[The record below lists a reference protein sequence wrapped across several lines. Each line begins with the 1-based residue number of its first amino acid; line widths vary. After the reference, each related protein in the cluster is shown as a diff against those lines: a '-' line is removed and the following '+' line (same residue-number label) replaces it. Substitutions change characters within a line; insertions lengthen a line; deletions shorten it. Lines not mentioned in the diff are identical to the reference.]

1 MTIASCRSAPTPA
14 AAYRGVVW
22 WGGLQTATT
31 AVAAVV
37 LAVWLGACATT
48 SGGPESLPVPTFA
61 ASTAEPGAN
70 GPMGVDPGIPNDCE
84 RVLAAADLGALL
96 GLPLDSVAVR
106 STVDVPAPS
115 VGRSERLVCRYT
127 GTASGPVGGM
137 TLLDL
142 NAGLYVDEQA
152 AAEHWMINAEAE
164 DGARRRLPI
173 GSAPAV
179 LLQRPA
185 ESLLT
190 AVNGPA
196 TLTLVLPAR
205 APRPGGRTSE
215 DVLLDLALRTLVT
228 ITPPAP
234 STTSEVSARE
244 LAAVG

>member
-1 MTIASCRSAPTPA
+1 M
-14 AAYRGVVW
+14 W
-22 WGGLQTATT
+22 WGGLRTAAT

-37 LAVWLGACATT
+37 LAGWLGACATT
-48 SGGPESLPVPTFA
+48 SDGPESLPVPTFA

-70 GPMGVDPGIPNDCE
+70 GPMVDDPGIPNDCE
-84 RVLAAADLGALL
+84 RVLAASDLGALL

-106 STVDVPAPS
+106 GTVDVPAPS
-115 VGRSERLVCRYT
+115 VGRSERLVCHYT
-127 GTASGPVGGM
+127 GTASGPVRGK

-152 AAEHWMINAEAE
+152 AAEHWMINADVE
-164 DGARRRLPI
+164 DGVRRQLPI

-179 LLQRPA
+179 LVQRPG

-215 DVLLDLALRTLVT
+215 DVLLDLALRTLAT

-234 STTSEVSARE
+234 TTTSEVSARE
-244 LAAVG
+244 LAVVG